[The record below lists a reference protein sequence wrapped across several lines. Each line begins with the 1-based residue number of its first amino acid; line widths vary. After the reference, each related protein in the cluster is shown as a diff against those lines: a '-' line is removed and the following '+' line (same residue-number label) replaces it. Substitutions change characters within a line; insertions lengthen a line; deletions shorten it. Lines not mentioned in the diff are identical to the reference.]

1 MNSFTAATCPRAS
14 RSRNMPMSRPPSW
27 SAGRRGWSMP
37 CSTSWRGGCGRRNSR
52 RIRRAGLERG
62 RGRAGRLAGRA
73 AMGSQSDSIS
83 GEDRLIARFFAP
95 LAREPGALG
104 LADDAAV
111 IAPPADCDLVLK
123 TDAIVGGV
131 HFFVEDEAG
140 DVARKALR
148 VNLSDLAAKGATP
161 LGFLLSLALP
171 ASADERWLAAFAE
184 GLRADAAH
192 YRCPLFGGD
201 TVRTPGPTAVSVAVI
216 GSVPKGRMVRRA
228 GARPGD
234 LVFVTGTI
242 GDAALGLALRRGAG
256 WALDHALRAH
266 VSAAMDVSDGLIGDL
281 ARLCRVSGVAAVV
294 MAGRVP
300 LSEAAAAAVAAD
312 PTALEIALTG
322 GDDYEVLCTVP
333 PDQAAGFRAAA
344 AAAGVAVSEIGTIE
358 PGTAVRC
365 LDAEG
370 RALSFRRAAFS
381 HF

>member
-1 MNSFTAATCPRAS
+1 
-14 RSRNMPMSRPPSW
+14 
-27 SAGRRGWSMP
+27 
-37 CSTSWRGGCGRRNSR
+37 
-52 RIRRAGLERG
+52 
-62 RGRAGRLAGRA
+62 
-73 AMGSQSDSIS
+73 MGSQSDSIS

-104 LADDAAV
+104 LADDAAL

-201 TVRTPGPTAVSVAVI
+201 TVHTPGPTAVSVAVI

-242 GDAALGLALRRGAG
+242 GDAALGLALRRGAS
-256 WALDHALRAH
+256 WALDHALGAHLRARYALPQPRLALIDALRAH
-266 VSAAMDVSDGLIGDL
+266 ASAAMDVSDGLIGDL